1 VKFAAFVQCITVILV
16 SAAIAGSQAE
26 TVRFIAVGD
35 SRGASSGI
43 NETIL
48 TEIVQATID
57 EAVDF
62 IIIPGDLVNGSVVP
76 ATLEAEL
83 LQWRTIVQPLYD
95 SGIGVYPVRGNHDAY
110 WKSAWDNVFTG
121 QYALPNNGPSGEEN
135 ITFSFSYGNVF
146 VVGLDHYVSLN
157 RVNQTWLD
165 QQFAANDLPHVFAF
179 GHSPAFKMDH
189 SDCLDDNVA
198 ARDSFWNSMA
208 AEGARVYF
216 CGHDHFYDHCRL
228 DDGDG
233 NIHNDLHQYIV
244 GTAGAPLRVD
254 DVYNGLNGIWTP
266 TRVLHEMSYGYALVE
281 VAGAQVTITWKH
293 RTAANVYEA
302 TSDIWTYS
310 VYDPA
315 CCEGITGNL
324 DADPGELVD
333 IADLTHLI
341 AYLYIPESSYPICL
355 AEANID
361 GSVDNQVD
369 IGDLTAL
376 IAYLYIPPNPTPA
389 ICP

>member
-1 VKFAAFVQCITVILV
+1 MRFVVYSLLLVFSVSTLTFANPPE
-16 SAAIAGSQAE
+16 E

-48 TEIVQATID
+48 TEIVQATIA
-57 EAVDF
+57 EGVDF
-62 IIIPGDLVNGSVVP
+62 VLFPGDLVNGSVVP

-110 WKSAWDNVFTG
+110 WKSSWDNVFSG
-121 QYALPNNGPSGEEN
+121 QYALPSNGPLGEEN

-146 VVGLDHYVSLN
+146 VVGLDHYVSIN
-157 RVNQTWLD
+157 RVNQAWLD

-189 SDCLDDNVA
+189 SDCLDDHVA
-198 ARDSFWNSMA
+198 ARDSFWNSLA
-208 AEGARVYF
+208 TEGARVYF

-228 DDGDG
+228 YDNDAD
-233 NIHNDLHQYIV
+233 IHNDLHQYIV
-244 GTAGAPLRVD
+244 GTAGAPLRAD
-254 DVYNGLNGIWTP
+254 DSYNGLNGMWTP
-266 TRVLHEMSYGYALVE
+266 VRILHEREYGYPLIE
-281 VAGAQVTITWKH
+281 VVGPQVTITWKH
-293 RTAANVYEA
+293 RTAANIYVA

-310 VYDPA
+310 VYDPR
-315 CCEGITGNL
+315 CCQGITGNL
-324 DADPGELVD
+324 DADPGELID
-333 IADLTHLI
+333 IADLTRLI
-341 AYLYIPESSYPICL
+341 AYLYIPGSPDPVCL

-361 GSVDNQVD
+361 GSVDNEID

-376 IAYLYIPPNPTPA
+376 IAYLYIPPNPMPA
-389 ICP
+389 GCP